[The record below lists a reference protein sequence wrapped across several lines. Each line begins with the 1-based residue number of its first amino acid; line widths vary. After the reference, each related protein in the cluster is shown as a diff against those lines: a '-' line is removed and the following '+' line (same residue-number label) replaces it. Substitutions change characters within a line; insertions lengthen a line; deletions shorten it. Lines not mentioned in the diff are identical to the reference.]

1 MLNHILDLNYVQM
14 AEFTHL
20 RERSKDKFFYRL
32 LKWANYNSST
42 LEFLLNVTGLQ
53 SANESSKE
61 VVDLTPDDSNHIR
74 KRARSPLS
82 TNAIHNN
89 NDDNNKSMKDS
100 TRHKNKDRRPK
111 GELTDQHT
119 GSSSSSPRV

>member
-1 MLNHILDLNYVQM
+1 M
-14 AEFTHL
+14 
-20 RERSKDKFFYRL
+20 
-32 LKWANYNSST
+32 
-42 LEFLLNVTGLQ
+42 G

-111 GELTDQHT
+111 GELTDQQQQQQQPQSAKRVLSLTDFTNDEIGYCIIT
-119 GSSSSSPRV
+119 GPREMPLVLLK

>member
-53 SANESSKE
+53 SANEGSKE
-61 VVDLTPDDSNHIR
+61 VDLTPEDSNHIR
-74 KRARSPLS
+74 KRARSPFP
-82 TNAIHNN
+82 TNTIHNN
-89 NDDNNKSMKDS
+89 NDNNKSIKDS
-100 TRHKNKDRRPK
+100 IIHKNKDR
-111 GELTDQHT
+111 
-119 GSSSSSPRV
+119 